1 MRYCVKILAMLL
13 SVLLLCGCWSRR
25 ELDTIAIVTGLGI
38 DNTDKEGEIALTVEI
53 EKPAPPQGG
62 GAGGEGGGGSGAQ
75 YLNITNQGSD
85 LFSVVRDYNS
95 EVGRKLYFPHNQV
108 VIFGEEFAKL
118 GIRNQ
123 IDFLLRDHE
132 TRLNVQVLVAKG
144 KAEEVLNSPELLEG
158 APAVDIVNMIES
170 QKNTSEAPDIDLLHL
185 LSALTSATTAP
196 IAPMVSLEKDGD
208 ASKIIVAGT
217 AVFQGDHLVGEFNGA
232 ETRGMLWMMD
242 KMGSGVLN
250 FKHDDG
256 TISLEIIKAKTKI
269 ETNFKPDGTPA
280 VKAEVKVSCNLGSQ
294 SGIIDQT
301 SEESLKALEKRADEI
316 IKAEMEY
323 TLALAKDMGTD
334 VYGFGNKF
342 HQYHPKEWKEME
354 GKWNELF
361 KALEVE
367 ITVKTSIQGTGRM
380 TKPAYPDM
388 TPPEDKK

>member
-1 MRYCVKILAMLL
+1 MRYCVKIIAILL

-25 ELDTIAIVTGLGI
+25 ELDTIAIVIGLGI
-38 DNTDKEGEIALTVEI
+38 DNADKEGEVALTVEI

-62 GAGGEGGGGSGAQ
+62 GSGGSGGGSGAQ
-75 YLNITNQGSD
+75 YLNITNKGSD
-85 LFSVVRDYNS
+85 IFTIVRDYNS
-95 EVGRKLYFPHNQV
+95 EIGRKLYFPHNQV

-132 TRLNVQVLVAKG
+132 NRLNVQVLVAKG
-144 KAEEVLNSPELLEG
+144 KAQEIMNSPELLEG
-158 APAVDIVNMIES
+158 APAVDIMNMIES
-170 QKNTSEAPDIDLLHL
+170 QKNTSEAPDIDLLNL
-185 LSALTSATTAP
+185 LSALTSATTSP
-196 IAPMVSLEKDGD
+196 IAPLVSLEKEGEE
-208 ASKIIVAGT
+208 SKIIVAGT
-217 AVFQGDHLVGEFNGA
+217 AVFKGDRLVGEFNGA

-242 KMGSGVLN
+242 KMGSGALN

-256 TISLEIIKAKTKI
+256 TVSLEIVKTK
-269 ETNFKPDGTPA
+269 TKVKVGFKPDGSPI
-280 VKAEVKVSCNLGSQ
+280 VKVEVKPNCNLGSQ

-323 TLALAKDMGTD
+323 TLTKAKSLGTD
-334 VYGFGNKF
+334 VYGFGSKF
-342 HQYHPKEWKEME
+342 HQHYPKKWKEME
-354 GKWNELF
+354 LKWDDLF

-367 ITVKTSIQGTGRM
+367 VTVKTSIQGVGRM